1 MFRSMMGK
9 SAWVSA
15 SVLALMFSLTVR
27 AADVDD
33 KEKGLAKGLADS
45 AAEFK
50 KAGKLDQ
57 AKLYFFK
64 ALFHDEGCA
73 EALYQLGQIY
83 ENENDSTN
91 ALNFFVRA
99 NQEFGKGGD
108 PVARAKGKD
117 CEKHILKLSPYTT
130 QFNTAME
137 EYATEL
143 GRIATKN
150 SDSITLEEAQN
161 KVTSLNLSLY
171 VTAEKMPD
179 ALKNLS
185 KPKVAAKT
193 NTTTS
198 RRPWDSEEKP
208 PVVTNVPPDVERAL
222 KAAGWTG
229 ITGTWKKKSEG
240 VYEVTDG
247 KCEAKI
253 ANGVM
258 QLTVPKGG
266 SGVIRM
272 FCRNANNEYVSD
284 MMSQRESSH
293 YATGFGYIIK
303 GDDAKQYAP
312 TGGWTDGENN
322 NLPDVDKALT
332 LTLPKNRFTVMVTD
346 NKLELTFNDSS
357 PRKTNARITHDG
369 PFAIQI
375 VGTMVIEMPQV
386 KGF

>member
-1 MFRSMMGK
+1 MFRSMWIKLVCAG
-9 SAWVSA
+9 AV
-15 SVLALMFSLTVR
+15 ALTFSTR

-57 AKLYFFK
+57 AKLYYFK
-64 ALFHDEGCA
+64 ALFHDDGCGD
-73 EALYQLGQIY
+73 ALYQLGQIY
-83 ENENDSTN
+83 EAEDDKTN

-117 CEKHILKLSPYTT
+117 CDKHILKLSPYTT

-143 GRIATKN
+143 GKIAAKN
-150 SDSITLEEAQN
+150 TDSVTLEEAQS
-161 KVTSLNLSLY
+161 KVTTLNLPLY
-171 VTAEKMPD
+171 VSADRMPD
-179 ALKNLS
+179 SLKNLA

-193 NTTTS
+193 PATS
-198 RRPWDSEEKP
+198 RRPWDNSEEKP
-208 PVVTNVPPDVERAL
+208 VVSNVPPDVERAL
-222 KAAGWTG
+222 KAAGWTT

-253 ANGVM
+253 VNGVM

-266 SGVIRM
+266 SGTIRM
-272 FCRNANNEYVSD
+272 FCRNANNEFVSD

-303 GDDAKQYAP
+303 GDEAKQYAP

-322 NLPDVDKALT
+322 NMPDVDKTIPLA
-332 LTLPKNRFTVMVTD
+332 LPKNRFTVMVTD
-346 NKLELTFNDSS
+346 NKLELTVNDSS

-369 PFAIQI
+369 PFTIQV
-375 VGTMVIEMPQV
+375 VGTMTIEMPQT